1 MKEKDVKAL
10 ASEINSELMKFLK
23 KYTHGVPTYNE
34 QFKVKMRDTVN
45 RVCANLI
52 NDDD

>member
-34 QFKVKMRDTVN
+34 QFKVQMRDTVN